1 MARNPKT
8 PRAKAI
14 AKLDEQ
20 FSRYIRLRS
29 TDHRGYGR
37 CFTCSKE
44 MHWKQVDAGHF
55 QTRAKFSTRWDEV
68 NVQFQCKNCN
78 MTNSG
83 QQYIFGLKLD
93 EVYGE
98 GTADELVRK
107 GNQLIIK
114 HTLQELRDLAEHY
127 RKLAND
133 LE

>member
-8 PRAKAI
+8 PRAKAVK
-14 AKLDEQ
+14 KLDEQ

-44 MHWKQVDAGHF
+44 MHWKSVDAGHF
-55 QTRAKFSTRWDEV
+55 QTRSKYATRWDEQ
-68 NVQFQCKNCN
+68 NVQFQCKHCN
-78 MTNSG
+78 MSNGG
-83 QQYIFGLKLD
+83 QQYEFGLKLD

-98 GTADELVRK
+98 GTADNILIKSNKTAKYTLIELK
-107 GNQLIIK
+107 AM
-114 HTLQELRDLAEHY
+114 AEHY
-127 RKLAND
+127 RKLANE